1 MQLSNFSGCTSDNT
15 NTVDC
20 CSKTNLCGYMHGHC
34 DSDDECIVGLTCGN
48 CDENSNF
55 PVGTN
60 CCSIPKGENSFAPKK
75 YLGQGHCNEDWECFG
90 NLICGD
96 NSDCDES
103 FDNPSWANCCKQG
116 NSYTYIY
123 YLKTNPKAFGF

>member
-1 MQLSNFSGCTSDNT
+1 
-15 NTVDC
+15 
-20 CSKTNLCGYMHGHC
+20 MHGHC

-75 YLGQGHCNEDWECFG
+75 YLGHGHCNEDWECFG

-123 YLKTNPKAFGF
+123 YLKTNAKAFGF